1 MNSLQGVKDGFQKQ
15 VGDRQAE
22 GKQMRQDLNKMKK
35 NLGYTSEDQI
45 EERIATIEFQ
55 MWTQSLSLK
64 DEKKY
69 LAEIQ
74 ELKRT
79 RPKVSQYHK
88 MEADVANFDVG
99 MNIRE
104 QVGGVNEQMAA
115 HRDSKKE
122 IQ

>member
-22 GKQMRQDLNKMKK
+22 GKQLRQDLNKMKK

-55 MWTQSLSLK
+55 MWTQTLSLK
-64 DEKKY
+64 EEKKY

-79 RPKVSQYHK
+79 RPKVSQFHK
-88 MEADVANFDVG
+88 MEADVATFDAG
-99 MNIRE
+99 TNIRE
-104 QVGGVNEQMAA
+104 QMQSVNAQMAA